1 MKLTTKIC
9 LILIAA
15 TTIASLPVSA
25 QSTNTTTTTT
35 NATPAVRRAPRPAYR
50 GKVSAADAAS
60 LTLTVTGRQ
69 GDFKV
74 KVTSKTKITKDGQ
87 PATFTDAAQGLIAS
101 GQGKKDADGNWEA
114 TTLRLTTP
122 KTAAPAQ
129 TPKAPASGSGQ

>member
-15 TTIASLPVSA
+15 TAIASLPVSA
-25 QSTNTTTTTT
+25 QSTNTAPTT
-35 NATPAVRRAPRPAYR
+35 NAAPTVRRAPRPAYR
-50 GKVSAADAAS
+50 GKISAADAAS
-60 LTLTVTGRQ
+60 LTLTVTGMR
-69 GDFKV
+69 GEFKV

-87 PATFTDAAQGLIAS
+87 PATFTDAVAGLNAG

-122 KTAAPAQ
+122 KTAAPAA
-129 TPKAPASGSGQ
+129 KAPASGTPQ